1 MKITIHS
8 GIIPIHTE
16 APEKFKDLFKEHNI
30 ILLQD
35 GHVYDCV

>member
-16 APEKFKDLFKEHNI
+16 APEKFKELFKGNNI

-35 GHVYDCV
+35 GNVFNCV